1 MTKQKRLGIIAF
13 FIVITILLTIVGVFA
28 ANLSMEH
35 QKYNEVLHYF
45 ENVPKNKNVVYSSY
59 HTIYLQDKEIDWN
72 GGWIVHLDKDYA
84 FVFENNSLVKK
95 DYYGNSIEQIIS
107 FDNTVAKYTYFDY
120 AIAFFEENKSQA
132 IYYFSL
138 GELEEVKGLSPK
150 EVKELIMEKSNC
162 DYTVNKVRYENFQPY
177 YYEITCLSTNETIAL
192 CEDDLSLILQA
203 THANEINNISK
214 LRYYKAFV
222 IDGKIYFQF
231 VAADNFLGGVVLTY
245 EYDFDSNSFTYID
258 YVDVYDIEE
267 YDTHFI
273 TQ

>member
-1 MTKQKRLGIIAF
+1 MSKEKKLVIVIVSIVIAF
-13 FIVITILLTIVGVFA
+13 FILLGVIFGILL
-28 ANLSMEH
+28 LKEH
-35 QKYNEVLHYF
+35 QQYNKVVNYF
-45 ENVPKNKNVVYSSY
+45 SNVPKNENIAYSSN
-59 HTIYLQDKEIDWN
+59 HTIYLHDKELDWD
-72 GGWIVHLDKDYA
+72 GERIVHLDKDYA
-84 FVFENNSLVKK
+84 FVLENNSLVKM
-95 DYYGNSIEQIIS
+95 DYYGNFIETIIS
-107 FDNTVAKYTYFDY
+107 FDKTVSEHTYFDY

-138 GELEEVKGLSPK
+138 GELEEVKGLSSD
-150 EVKELIMEKSNC
+150 EVKELIIEKSNY

-231 VAADNFLGGVVLTY
+231 VAADNFLGGVILTY
-245 EYDFDSNSFTYID
+245 EYDFESNSFTYID

-267 YDTHFI
+267 YNTHFI